1 MKLNNF
7 KAVGRNLVLIC
18 TAFFLSGCAGYK
30 LGPTNGLEAGAR
42 TIQINPPVNKT
53 FEPRLAVALNQ
64 QLRKQLQ
71 RDGTYKLETH
81 GDGDVVVTTTIL
93 SYDKT
98 GESFQPRDTLTAR
111 DYRVVIRA
119 HVTAYDRVSGK
130 NLVDREF
137 RGRTSVRPGSD
148 QSSAELQA
156 LPLLTEDLA
165 RNITS
170 ALVDGEW

>member
-7 KAVGRNLVLIC
+7 KAVARNLVLFS
-18 TAFFLSGCAGYK
+18 AVFFLAGCAGYK

-53 FEPRLAVALNQ
+53 FEPRLGVALNL

-93 SYDKT
+93 KYEKT

-111 DYRVVIRA
+111 DYRVVILA